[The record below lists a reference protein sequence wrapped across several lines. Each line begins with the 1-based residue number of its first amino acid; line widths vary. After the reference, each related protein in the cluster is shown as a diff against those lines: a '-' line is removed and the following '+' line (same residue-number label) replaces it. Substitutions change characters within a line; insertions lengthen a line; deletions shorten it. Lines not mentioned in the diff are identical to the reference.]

1 MKLSET
7 LKNMSNKKKAVVGL
21 GAVALVGL
29 GGLGIGAL
37 NTPDKTPEVAVVTE
51 TTLSESESIQKDL
64 VLQAE
69 NLVSNLEMSALE
81 SDIELAKNAVDRLPE
96 GDTKTALLT
105 RINVVVDQINQSKV
119 VAETTTQA
127 VETPQETQAQ
137 TTTKTVVNQPKQST
151 TSKSTTSG
159 STSSNSGTTKKSSSS
174 SRSSQSSRSTSKSTS
189 SSSASTSKSSEPRT
203 YPTGEPWTFP
213 GPAPGSYEASK
224 QLDEYAKQHSKQTPE
239 EIEENK
245 RLLGIKP

>member
-1 MKLSET
+1 MKLSDT
-7 LKNMSNKKKAVVGL
+7 LKNMDNKKKAVVGL

-29 GGLGIGAL
+29 GGLGISAL
-37 NTPDKTPEVAVVTE
+37 NTPTKTPEVAVVTE
-51 TTLSESESIQKDL
+51 TTLSASESVQKDL

-81 SDIELAKNAVDRLPE
+81 SDIEVAKNAVDRLPE

-127 VETPQETQAQ
+127 VETTQETQDK

-151 TSKSTTSG
+151 TTRKSTTSG
-159 STSSNSGTTKKSSSS
+159 STSANSGTTKKSSSS
-174 SRSSQSSRSTSKSTS
+174 SRSSQSSNSTSKSTS
-189 SSSASTSKSSEPRT
+189 SSSASTSKSSESLT
-203 YPTGEPWTFP
+203 LHDFP
-213 GPAPGSYEASK
+213 PGSYEASK
-224 QLDEYAKQHSKQTPE
+224 QLDEISKKRSKQTPE